1 MSRLRV
7 ALVVLGDAMLIVA
20 ALLLLEL
27 DRLVHNTL
35 YGYSLTFSYEWA
47 EPYWLLLRLTI
58 ALIVIAIIVISLV
71 EIPHPMFEEKT
82 EG

>member
-20 ALLLLEL
+20 VVFLLEI
-27 DRLVHNTL
+27 DRLVHDTL
-35 YGYSLTFSYEWA
+35 YGYGLTFSYEWA
-47 EPYWLLLRLTI
+47 EPYWLLLRLSI
-58 ALIVIAIIVISLV
+58 ALIVIAIIIISLV
-71 EIPHPMFEEKT
+71 EIPHPAFEEKT